1 MLDVSL
7 DGNLE
12 EQRAQRAW
20 SARNARGQNLI
31 VDSKSGARLSIEREW
46 RRESELSSDGA
57 ETSDPVRAGKQLGRA
72 LDCRHAPSVAD
83 VPAGPSITSMQRYAK
98 GFIRANTLQTEDYRL
113 RADCWWLLAPGM
125 IEWYSYQPE
134 AISGKAIST
143 KRVV

>member
-31 VDSKSGARLSIEREW
+31 VDSKSGARLSVEREW
-46 RRESELSSDGA
+46 RRESELSRDGA
-57 ETSDPVRAGKQLGRA
+57 ETGDPVRAGKQLGRA

-83 VPAGPSITSMQRYAK
+83 LWPRLSITSMQRY
-98 GFIRANTLQTEDYRL
+98 
-113 RADCWWLLAPGM
+113 
-125 IEWYSYQPE
+125 
-134 AISGKAIST
+134 T
-143 KRVV
+143 KLFVLS